1 MSAEDLLREGNLE
14 AAKAALQETVRREP
28 AVPKHRVFLFQIL
41 SLLGDWK
48 RAMTQLEVLRDM
60 DASTL
65 PMVQT
70 YGSAIQAELFREE
83 VFAGRRAP
91 LVLGEPEGWLA
102 ALMQALT
109 LTAEGKVDQA
119 EPLRARAFDEAEA
132 FPGTI
137 DGAPFEWIADA
148 DTRIGPVLELIAN
161 GRYFW
166 VPFSRIAEL
175 KLEPPTDLRDFV
187 WAPAQIVLGN
197 GGDVAALIPT
207 RYAGTPGSDDSLR
220 MARRTEW
227 RDLGGGCFAG
237 LGQRMLATDA
247 GEFPLLDVRHVSLEH
262 GEAGAPPE
270 SGGSAV

>member
-1 MSAEDLLREGNLE
+1 MSADDLLREGKLE
-14 AAKAALQETVRREP
+14 AAKSALQETVRREP
-28 AVPKHRVFLFQIL
+28 AVAKHRVFLFQVL
-41 SLLGDWK
+41 ALLGDWK

-60 DASTL
+60 DPSTL

-83 VFAGRRAP
+83 VFAGKRAP

-102 ALMQALT
+102 ALIQALP
-109 LTAEGKVDQA
+109 LAAEGKA
-119 EPLRARAFDEAEA
+119 SEAAPLRERAFEEAEA
-132 FPGTI
+132 RAGTI
-137 DGAPFEWIADA
+137 DGAPFAWIADA
-148 DTRIGPVLELIAN
+148 DSRLGPVLELIAN

-187 WAPAQIVLGN
+187 WAPAQLVLAN
-197 GGDVAALIPT
+197 GGEVAALVPT
-207 RYAGTPGSDDSLR
+207 RYAGTADGDDALR
-220 MARRTEW
+220 LARRTEW

-247 GEFPLLDVRHVSLEH
+247 GEFPLLDVRLVSLAPV
-262 GEAGAPPE
+262 EAAAPPE
-270 SGGSAV
+270 NGGTAV